1 MPTLTVRLIPLRDAD
16 FHAYRDYFI
25 EDYAQDLASN
35 HGMALPDA
43 HRQADASL
51 QQLLPLGVATPGHHL
66 LAMVPEASN
75 APGEPLG
82 YLWHAIDGAA
92 GTTFIYDFYVTPP
105 HRGRGLGKAAM
116 AALEAQLTP
125 LGIHQIKLRVAH
137 DNPRALALYQALGFT
152 ITGSGLG
159 WLLAIVAIAG
169 LRQKMKYSNVPEGL
183 RGIGITF
190 IVAGL
195 MSLGFMSFSGISL

>member
-1 MPTLTVRLIPLRDAD
+1 MPTLTVRLLPLRDAD
-16 FHAYRDYFI
+16 FPAYRDYFI

-43 HRQADASL
+43 HRHADASL

-116 AALEAQLTP
+116 AALEAQLAP

-137 DNPRALALYQALGFT
+137 DNPRGTGALSGAGLHHHGLQHGKA
-152 ITGSGLG
+152 SGL
-159 WLLAIVAIAG
+159 
-169 LRQKMKYSNVPEGL
+169 S
-183 RGIGITF
+183 TF
-190 IVAGL
+190 IGPPPDPWLRARCRKKT
-195 MSLGFMSFSGISL
+195 

>member
-1 MPTLTVRLIPLRDAD
+1 LAPFWRNVATPLLWSAVPDADSHRSPDPLRDAD
-16 FHAYRDYFI
+16 FPAYRDYFI

-116 AALEAQLTP
+116 AALEAQLAP

-137 DNPRALALYQALGFT
+137 DNRGHWRSIRRWASPSPATTWQSVWIEHLHWATTRPMAQ
-152 ITGSGLG
+152 SE
-159 WLLAIVAIAG
+159 
-169 LRQKMKYSNVPEGL
+169 MPEK
-183 RGIGITF
+183 T
-190 IVAGL
+190 
-195 MSLGFMSFSGISL
+195 

>member
-16 FHAYRDYFI
+16 FPAYRDYFI

-82 YLWHAIDGAA
+82 YLWHAIDGAPA
-92 GTTFIYDFYVTPP
+92 PPSSTTS
-105 HRGRGLGKAAM
+105 M
-116 AALEAQLTP
+116 
-125 LGIHQIKLRVAH
+125 
-137 DNPRALALYQALGFT
+137 
-152 ITGSGLG
+152 
-159 WLLAIVAIAG
+159 
-169 LRQKMKYSNVPEGL
+169 
-183 RGIGITF
+183 
-190 IVAGL
+190 
-195 MSLGFMSFSGISL
+195 

>member
-16 FHAYRDYFI
+16 FPAYRDYFI

-35 HGMALPDA
+35 HGMARPDA

-51 QQLLPLGVATPGHHL
+51 QQ

-116 AALEAQLTP
+116 AALEAQLAP

-152 ITGSGLG
+152 ITGYNMAKRLD
-159 WLLAIVAIAG
+159 
-169 LRQKMKYSNVPEGL
+169 
-183 RGIGITF
+183 
-190 IVAGL
+190 
-195 MSLGFMSFSGISL
+195 

>member
-1 MPTLTVRLIPLRDAD
+1 
-16 FHAYRDYFI
+16 
-25 EDYAQDLASN
+25 
-35 HGMALPDA
+35 MALPDA

-51 QQLLPLGVATPGHHL
+51 QQLLPLGVATPSHHL
-66 LAMVPEASN
+66 LARVPEASN

-82 YLWHAIDGAA
+82 YLWHAIDDAA

-125 LGIHQIKLRVAH
+125 LGINQIKLRVAH

-152 ITGSGLG
+152 ITGYNMAKRLD
-159 WLLAIVAIAG
+159 
-169 LRQKMKYSNVPEGL
+169 
-183 RGIGITF
+183 
-190 IVAGL
+190 
-195 MSLGFMSFSGISL
+195 

>member
-75 APGEPLG
+75 APGGPLG
-82 YLWHAIDGAA
+82 YLWHAIDAAA

-116 AALEAQLTP
+116 AALEAQLAP

-152 ITGSGLG
+152 ITGYNMAKRLD
-159 WLLAIVAIAG
+159 
-169 LRQKMKYSNVPEGL
+169 
-183 RGIGITF
+183 
-190 IVAGL
+190 
-195 MSLGFMSFSGISL
+195 

>member
-16 FHAYRDYFI
+16 FPAYRDYFI

-82 YLWHAIDGAA
+82 YLWHAIDAAA

-116 AALEAQLTP
+116 AALEAQRP
-125 LGIHQIKLRVAH
+125 
-137 DNPRALALYQALGFT
+137 PRHPPDQA
-152 ITGSGLG
+152 
-159 WLLAIVAIAG
+159 
-169 LRQKMKYSNVPEGL
+169 EG
-183 RGIGITF
+183 GP
-190 IVAGL
+190 
-195 MSLGFMSFSGISL
+195 